1 MKSLRRSTIVALA
14 VLVTAPMSLLG
25 SMGCSGTQGSKAAKV
40 QAGDMPDGADWSGV
54 YYSELYGYLHIVQ
67 DGNAVSGKWLRPVK
81 DRWGE
86 LHGQATGDLI
96 KFSWTEHTIG
106 SVGPKANRSGKG
118 YFKYKR
124 PAGDNVDDTILG
136 QIGVGADETGEPW
149 DAVKQRNVN
158 PDLGSIGGTGAMD
171 VGGGDWDNENKEK
184 GTPEPPVAPEAP
196 KP

>member
-1 MKSLRRSTIVALA
+1 MKSLRRFTIVALA
-14 VLVTAPMSLLG
+14 VLVTAPLSSL
-25 SMGCSGTQGSKAAKV
+25 GCSSTQGPKTAKV

-67 DGNAVSGKWLRPVK
+67 DGNVVSGKWLRPVK

-106 SVGPKANRSGKG
+106 SVGPTSNKTGKG

-124 PAGDNVDDTILG
+124 PAGDNTDDTIVG
-136 QIGVGADETGEPW
+136 QIGVGSDETGQPW

-171 VGGGDWDNENKEK
+171 VGGGDWDNENKEQGK
-184 GTPEPPVAPEAP
+184 PEPPAAPEAP

>member
-1 MKSLRRSTIVALA
+1 MKSLRRFTIVALA
-14 VLVTAPMSLLG
+14 VLATAPLA
-25 SMGCSGTQGSKAAKV
+25 MGCGSTPTSKTANV

-54 YYSELYGYLHIVQ
+54 YYSELYGYLHVVQ

-86 LHGQATGDLI
+86 LNGTATGDLI
-96 KFSWTEHTIG
+96 KFSWKEHTIG
-106 SVGPKANRSGKG
+106 SVGPNSTRTGKG

-124 PAGDNVDDTILG
+124 PDGDNVDDTIVG

-158 PDLGSIGGTGAMD
+158 PDLKSIGGTGAGD
-171 VGGGDWDNENKEK
+171 VGGGDWDSENKEQ
-184 GTPEPPVAPEAP
+184 GTPEAP
-196 KP
+196 KAPAEPEAPKL